1 MPELAS
7 SFKLWLRAANRSP
20 RTIET
25 YMEAVG
31 QLTEFLEA
39 HGMPTDVA
47 NVHREHV
54 EAYILDLQDKG
65 RKPAT
70 VSNRFRSLTRFFKF
84 LVDEGEITESPMRR
98 MAAPQVPEQPI
109 QVLTDDEMK
118 ALLATCS
125 GKTFE
130 DVRDDAIV
138 RLFADTGLRRA
149 ELIGLGVADVDR
161 NEQVAFVMGKGRRG
175 RAVPFGKKTAM
186 AIDRYLRAR
195 RRHKNADLPEMWLAR
210 RGTLNDSGLATMLR
224 RRGIKAGIGPIHPH
238 QLRHGFAHAWLAAGG
253 NEGDLMKIAG
263 WQSREMLSRYAAS
276 TATERARE
284 AHRRLSPGDRL

>member
-47 NVHREHV
+47 KVHREHV
-54 EAYILDLQDKG
+54 EAYVLDLQDKG

-130 DVRDDAIV
+130 DVRDDAII

-149 ELIGLGVADVDR
+149 ELVGLGVADVDR

-186 AIDRYLRAR
+186 AIDRWGCFLER
-195 RRHKNADLPEMWLAR
+195 RRAVSSDALSGFGRNVVFTVTFCGWLIHGSVKGSPPLDQEAR
-210 RGTLNDSGLATMLR
+210 D
-224 RRGIKAGIGPIHPH
+224 
-238 QLRHGFAHAWLAAGG
+238 Q
-253 NEGDLMKIAG
+253 
-263 WQSREMLSRYAAS
+263 
-276 TATERARE
+276 
-284 AHRRLSPGDRL
+284 